1 MEKKFTAF
9 LVLLALFASFTVA
22 LECFKL
28 SAHKPFN
35 FDEIFDFVGTLKHP
49 IPSILKTGGSDQ
61 IGKSPFYYVIQRI
74 TMQKVLSKEKQI
86 QFGWDWRLSMRFVST
101 ILVALGCLIASLI
114 LLPMSWGVALALPI
128 LMANYSHVVWYGAES
143 RTHSA
148 WLCWSTILYA
158 VAIVFALKPKSIL
171 WGLFWVLSCGLI
183 TSSGISSVPQ
193 VFTLAFSMLL
203 FWILQNKTPGKLK
216 ILKSQEAIFLY
227 AGLGVSFLLFK
238 IWMEP
243 RPITFSHFKEPMS
256 YYFQHFTNYA
266 LEPLGGTSGL
276 LRFLFFTLMM
286 IVYGY
291 SRACTAGTRAG
302 SARDNVRCA
311 DDKISSQSK
320 LFLALGLLCLSQLF
334 LIPLLYVAQIINGYF
349 FSPRHVLFSTTIRA
363 LAVGGFVALCY
374 EALTLFFSQKYFKI
388 LIGLL
393 LSLSISFDWFHWS
406 VFTIPKSITE
416 LKSFYRPYCHM
427 PIAYDYPSWVS
438 KSPQTPVEQVDTET
452 YNFNVL
458 NIYRHSGHHS
468 GQCAPLPKGVRTYDF
483 SPDWIY
489 D

>member
-1 MEKKFTAF
+1 MSKKIRQQMEKKFTAF

-276 LRFLFFTLMM
+276 LRFLFF
-286 IVYGY
+286 
-291 SRACTAGTRAG
+291 
-302 SARDNVRCA
+302 RDNSTTSP
-311 DDKISSQSK
+311 D
-320 LFLALGLLCLSQLF
+320 F
-334 LIPLLYVAQIINGYF
+334 IPLT
-349 FSPRHVLFSTTIRA
+349 FSS
-363 LAVGGFVALCY
+363 
-374 EALTLFFSQKYFKI
+374 
-388 LIGLL
+388 GL
-393 LSLSISFDWFHWS
+393 
-406 VFTIPKSITE
+406 K
-416 LKSFYRPYCHM
+416 
-427 PIAYDYPSWVS
+427 
-438 KSPQTPVEQVDTET
+438 TP
-452 YNFNVL
+452 F
-458 NIYRHSGHHS
+458 
-468 GQCAPLPKGVRTYDF
+468 
-483 SPDWIY
+483 
-489 D
+489 